1 MALGTLIAGP
11 SAGGAFWN
19 DRRIRGIVAQAVVM
33 GLLALLIYFLVSNTV
48 YNLEQRNI
56 ATGFWFLSQPAGFEI
71 QMTLIPYSA
80 ESTHARVF
88 MVGLLNTL
96 LVSFLGCLIA
106 TILGFILGIL
116 RLSGNW
122 LLERIIYWFVEF
134 TRNVPLLLQIIFWYT
149 VMLGLPHIRDS
160 MQLGDSIYLNNRGL
174 FGPAPILGDGFSAV
188 IIAFAVAAFGAWAL
202 ARWARRRQES
212 TGQPFPKF
220 WAGLALV
227 ILVPLAV
234 FYAAGAP
241 LEWEHAERTRFSL
254 QGGAQLTPEF
264 VALLLALSLYT
275 AAFISEI
282 VRGGILSVN
291 KGQREAASALGLRPN
306 WTMRF
311 VIVPQALRVIVPPL
325 ASQYMNLTKNS
336 SLGFA
341 IGYGELMAVFG
352 GISLNQ
358 TGQAIECMAITMA
371 TYLVI
376 SLCIS
381 GFMNWYNARVRLVER

>member
-88 MVGLLNTL
+88 LVGLLNTL

>member
-19 DRRIRGIVAQAVVM
+19 DRRIRGIAAQTVVM
-33 GLLALLIYFLVSNTV
+33 GLLALLIYFLVSNAV

-80 ESTHARVF
+80 ESTHGRVF
-88 MVGLLNTL
+88 LVGLLNTL
-96 LVSFLGCLIA
+96 LVSFLGCLFA
-106 TILGFILGIL
+106 TILGFLLGIM

-160 MQLGDSIYLNNRGL
+160 LQFGDSFYLNNRGL
-174 FGPAPILGDGFSAV
+174 FGPAPILGEGFSAV
-188 IIAFAVAAFGAWAL
+188 IVVFVAAVFGAWAI
-202 ARWARRRQES
+202 ARWARRRQER
-212 TGQPFPKF
+212 TGQPFPAF
-220 WAGLALV
+220 WIGLALV
-227 ILVPLAV
+227 VLVPLAV
-234 FYAAGAP
+234 FYASGAP
-241 LEWEHAERTRFSL
+241 LEWQHAERTRFSL
-254 QGGAQLTPEF
+254 RGGMQVTPEF
-264 VALLLALSLYT
+264 VAILLALSLYT

-282 VRGGILSVN
+282 VRAGILSVS
-291 KGQREAASALGLRPN
+291 KGQREAAAALGLRPN

-311 VIVPQALRVIVPPL
+311 IIVPQALRVIVPPL

-371 TYLVI
+371 TYLMI
-376 SLCIS
+376 SLAIS
-381 GFMNWYNARVRLVER
+381 AFMNWYNARVRLVER

>member
-88 MVGLLNTL
+88 LVGLLNTL

-188 IIAFAVAAFGAWAL
+188 IIAFAIAAFGAWAL
-202 ARWARRRQES
+202 ARWARRRQEN

>member
-1 MALGTLIAGP
+1 MAGP
-11 SAGGAFWN
+11 AASGSFWN
-19 DRRIRGIVAQAVVM
+19 DRRFRAILVQTLVM
-33 GLLALLIYFLVSNTV
+33 GVLAALIAFVIANTV
-48 YNLEQRNI
+48 HNLHQRNI
-56 ATGFWFLSQPAGFEI
+56 ATGFGFLDQPAGFEI

-80 ESTHARVF
+80 ESTHGRVYL
-88 MVGLLNTL
+88 VGLLNTL
-96 LVSFLGCLIA
+96 LISALGCILA
-106 TILGFILGIL
+106 TLLGFLLGVL

-122 LLERIIYWFVEF
+122 LLEKIIYCYVEF

-149 VMLGLPHIRDS
+149 VFLGLPHIRDS
-160 MQLGDSIYLNNRGL
+160 LRFADGFYLNNRGL
-174 FGPAPILGDGFSAV
+174 FAPAPVLGEQFWMVGV
-188 IIAFAVAAFGAWAL
+188 AFVAGAL
-202 ARWARRRQES
+202 AAWLVGRWAHKRQDA
-212 TGQPFPKF
+212 TGQAFPTIWF
-220 WAGLALV
+220 GIGLV
-227 ILVPLAV
+227 VGVPLLV
-234 FYAAGAP
+234 YLAAGAP
-241 LEWEHAERTRFSL
+241 LDWQFAERTRFSL
-254 QGGAQLTPEF
+254 RGGMQIAPEF
-264 VALLLALSLYT
+264 MAMLLALTLYT

-282 VRGGILSVN
+282 VRAGILSVN
-291 KGQREAASALGLRPN
+291 KGQREAAAALGLKQS

-311 VIVPQALRVIVPPL
+311 VIVPQALRVIIPPL

-376 SLCIS
+376 SLAIS

>member
-88 MVGLLNTL
+88 LVGLLNTL

-188 IIAFAVAAFGAWAL
+188 IIAFAIAAFGAWAL